1 MSRFLPGTDPEYI
14 KKVNEQLYGKVPAT
28 EIDGGNFISTY
39 GPTPEGRCRTQM
51 MTMRFASKEEQ
62 EKWLA
67 NCIAQEQDDTEITSS
82 VLDTEKEV
90 EDNVLTAGFG
100 NNKLIIYLL
109 IAGGLYYAY
118 TQGLFKNIIK

>member
-14 KKVNEQLYGKVPAT
+14 KQVNQKLYPLETVPA
-28 EIDGGNFISTY
+28 
-39 GPTPEGRCRTQM
+39 TPEGRCQAQM
-51 MTMRFASKEEQ
+51 MTMRFSSKEDQ

-90 EDNVLTAGFG
+90 EDNVLTAGVG
-100 NNKLIIYLL
+100 NNNKLIIYLL